1 MKCSFKISEAEYK
14 IMEVIWENYPI
25 NTNDI
30 TNKLIEK
37 TKWNEKTIHTLISR
51 LAKKGV
57 ISYIK
62 EGRQFVYSPAFDKQ
76 EYLNQQNKSFL
87 NKFYNGTLNLMVM
100 NFMQKNKLSKQEIE
114 ELKKILDNKKEY

>member
-1 MKCSFKISEAEYK
+1 MKFSFKISEAEYK

-25 NTNDI
+25 NTNEI

-51 LAKKGV
+51 LYKKGV
-57 ISYIK
+57 ISYTK
-62 EGRQFVYSPAFDKQ
+62 EGRQFVYSPTFDKQ

-100 NFMQKNKLSKQEIE
+100 NFMQKNKLSEQEIE
-114 ELKKILDNKKEY
+114 ELKKILDNKKED

>member
-30 TNKLIEK
+30 TNKLVEK

-51 LAKKGV
+51 LVKKGV
-57 ISYIK
+57 ISYVK

-100 NFMQKNKLSKQEIE
+100 NFIQKNKLSKQEIE
-114 ELKKILDNKKEY
+114 ELKKILDNK

>member
-14 IMEVIWENYPI
+14 IMEFIWENYPI

-114 ELKKILDNKKEY
+114 ELKKILDNKKED

>member
-114 ELKKILDNKKEY
+114 ELKKILDNKKED

>member
-1 MKCSFKISEAEYK
+1 MKCYFKISEAEYK

-62 EGRQFVYSPAFDKQ
+62 EGRQFVYSPTFDKQ

-87 NKFYNGTLNLMVM
+87 NRFYNGTLNLMVM

-114 ELKKILDNKKEY
+114 ELKKILDNKKED